1 MQKRCIMIIIISIVL
16 LCGVF
21 LILTEPLIHLYGR
34 TDITLNLN
42 DEYKELGFQA
52 KTRLKDMHKKVKIT
66 NNINSKKVG
75 RYQVIYQLKSYFNQK
90 TVVRNIHV
98 IETKKPQII
107 LKGKIDLELCPN
119 EKYQEEGY
127 DVVDNY
133 DKNLKKKVKIKRQT
147 NQIIYQ
153 VKDSSG
159 NEDIKFRKITLK
171 NENGPTLA
179 LKGKDVVV
187 LKRNEKYQEEGYQ
200 ATDICEG
207 DITSKVLTLGHV
219 DTTKPGTYS
228 IRYVVKNKNGKEKE
242 QIRTVFVTNQ
252 ENSNGGVIYL
262 TFDDGPSKEITPA
275 ILDILKKEK
284 IKATFFVTD
293 KPEELNPLIQREDTE
308 GHTVALHTA
317 THNYSYVYS
326 SKEAYFEDLKTIQD
340 KVNRLVGYKSK
351 IIRFPGGGSNHV
363 SMKYSEGIMTYLTQ
377 EVKQRGFYYYDWNI
391 DSGDATRRYTSDEI
405 YQNVISNLMPEKE
418 NIVLMHD
425 FAGNNPTREALE
437 RIIQFGKQNG
447 YVFAPITETTQ
458 EIHHK
463 IAN

>member
-127 DVVDNY
+127 
-133 DKNLKKKVKIKRQT
+133 
-147 NQIIYQ
+147 
-153 VKDSSG
+153 
-159 NEDIKFRKITLK
+159 
-171 NENGPTLA
+171 
-179 LKGKDVVV
+179 
-187 LKRNEKYQEEGYQ
+187 Q

-228 IRYVVKNKNGKEKE
+228 IRYVVKNKNGKEKK
-242 QIRTVFVTNQ
+242 QIRTVFVTDQ

-340 KVNRLVGYKSK
+340 KVNRLVGYKPK

-405 YQNVISNLMPEKE
+405 YQNVISNLMPGKE